1 MGLQQVHSGGGATA
15 GTFRGWGY
23 SRCIHVSGEPDCPSL
38 TNCGSASDWP
48 MGAVVHSMLGFY
60 DIDITKLGV
69 SNTSPEPHS
78 TPKGHRDQACWASL
92 SLRSL
97 GDSHCGLQH
106 L

>member
-1 MGLQQVHSGGGATA
+1 MAMNAGGGVTA
-15 GTFRGWGY
+15 GAFRRRGY
-23 SRCIHVSGEPDCPSL
+23 SRCIHVTGKPDCSSL

-48 MGAVVHSMLGFY
+48 MGAVAHSMLGLY
-60 DIDITKLGV
+60 DTDITKLGV

-78 TPKGHRDQACWASL
+78 TPKGHRDQAFWARL

-97 GDSHCGLQH
+97 GDSHRGLQH